1 MKTRARAELES
12 SAQSKVGFVVT
23 KGTSNSTHLTV
34 VYGTNK
40 VSRDTENQVKLQRA
54 HGGCLGTR
62 RRRRTWKPAKSH
74 GELDSSVDPWI
85 SEWGNPAGVM
95 ARHHILNT

>member
-1 MKTRARAELES
+1 MAAERHLHETKQFVGDERTLELDPTDGGLRRLTIFGLRAARE
-12 SAQSKVGFVVT
+12 
-23 KGTSNSTHLTV
+23 
-34 VYGTNK
+34 
-40 VSRDTENQVKLQRA
+40 VKLQRA

-95 ARHHILNT
+95 ARHLMLNT

>member
-1 MKTRARAELES
+1 L
-12 SAQSKVGFVVT
+12 
-23 KGTSNSTHLTV
+23 
-34 VYGTNK
+34 
-40 VSRDTENQVKLQRA
+40 VKLQRA

-95 ARHHILNT
+95 ARHLMLNT